1 MCAYLC
7 VYVCLS
13 VYKTFFAN
21 SVTIIIIHYHT
32 YACTHVAHTTHTHVH
47 TQHTHTYMATHTHAH
62 IHALTYIHVHIL
74 THKHTSDFMT
84 LKRHNFSY
92 K

>member
-1 MCAYLC
+1 MCLC
-7 VYVCLS
+7 

-21 SVTIIIIHYHT
+21 SVTVIIIHHHT
-32 YACTHVAHTTHTHVH
+32 YACTHVAHTTHTHMH
-47 TQHTHTYMATHTHAH
+47 THNTHTHTYAH
-62 IHALTYIHVHIL
+62 IHALTYIHIHIHIL